1 VLLAKKVRWPQSR
14 VDRAAASSENE
25 PVTNG

>member
-1 VLLAKKVRWPQSR
+1 LLAKKVRWPQSR